1 MAHPLPVSGL
11 VEGGGQDGE
20 ARAKTRWPY
29 AWVPKEEAKRSLRAK
44 GVLGRPP
51 DHHPTDSTA
60 DDSVMERQVHRTDA
74 QISWPETDRQ
84 DRK

>member
-29 AWVPKEEAKRSLRAK
+29 AWVPKEEAKRSLARK
-44 GVLGRPP
+44 GCWAALR
-51 DHHPTDSTA
+51 TTTLRTA
-60 DDSVMERQVHRTDA
+60 RRMT
-74 QISWPETDRQ
+74 P
-84 DRK
+84 